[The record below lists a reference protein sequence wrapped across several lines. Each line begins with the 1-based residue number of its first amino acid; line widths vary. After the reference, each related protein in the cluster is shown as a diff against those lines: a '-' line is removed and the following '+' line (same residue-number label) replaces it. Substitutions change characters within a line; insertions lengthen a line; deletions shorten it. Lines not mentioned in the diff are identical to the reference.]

1 MRLFAWQWLATSSLL
16 FGALAAT
23 AETRPQYGGT
33 LHVAMHAAPQSLD
46 PADPGQADSFARRNL
61 SSLLFDK
68 LVITDEAGRVQPSLA
83 ESWQT
88 SKGNQLWQFRVR
100 HGVTFHDGRPL
111 SAEIVA
117 ASLRYANPSWT
128 VTAENDT
135 VVIDS
140 KIPNPELLAEL
151 SLARNSIL
159 RRDAGK
165 VVDGTGPFS
174 IVEWQPGK
182 TLKLATEGNYWGG
195 RPFVDGVEI
204 SMGRDYRDE
213 MTALQLGRADLIE
226 LAPEQSQRVSQQ
238 GARVASSA
246 PMELLAIVF
255 SREVGSPEEQLLR
268 EALALSVERESI
280 RSVLLQGV
288 GQPAGS
294 LLPTWMSG
302 YGFVFPAS
310 ADLARARQLR
320 SQVHNVPTWKMGY
333 DPSDA
338 MSRVLAERVALN
350 ARDAGLSLQ
359 PTSSATA
366 DMRLV
371 RIPLASFDPWI
382 AFSELSAQ
390 IGVPPVKTSAGSV
403 EELYAA
409 EQAALAAERLI
420 PLFHLPVTYASAP
433 RLRNW
438 SVRADGGW
446 DLADAWLEAGTP

>member
-1 MRLFAWQWLATSSLL
+1 MRRFAWQWLAISSLL
-16 FGALAAT
+16 FAALAAN

-33 LHVAMHAAPQSLD
+33 LHVAMHAVLQSLD
-46 PADPGQADSFARRNL
+46 PADMGQADSVARRNL
-61 SSLLFDK
+61 SSLLFDN
-68 LVITDEAGRVQPSLA
+68 LVDGSGRAKPSLA
-83 ESWQT
+83 ESWQA
-88 SKGNQLWQFRVR
+88 SNGNQRWQFRVR
-100 HGVTFHDGRPL
+100 HGVTFHDGTPL
-111 SAEIVA
+111 SAQIAA

-135 VVIDS
+135 VLIDC
-140 KIPNPELLAEL
+140 KTPNPELPAEL
-151 SLARNSIL
+151 SLARNSIV
-159 RRDAGK
+159 RRDGAKGI
-165 VVDGTGPFS
+165 DGTGPFS
-174 IVEWQPGK
+174 VVEWQPGK
-182 TLKLATEGNYWGG
+182 TLKLAAEGNYWGS
-195 RPFVDGVEI
+195 RPFVDSIEI

-213 MTALQLGRADLIE
+213 MTGLQLGRADLIE
-226 LAPEQSQRVSQQ
+226 LAPEQSQRVSQA

-255 SREVGSPEEQLLR
+255 SREVGSPEEKLLR

-294 LLPTWMSG
+294 LLPAWMSG

-310 ADLARARQLR
+310 ANLAKARQLR
-320 SQVHNVPTWKMGY
+320 SQVHNVPVWKMGY
-333 DPSDA
+333 DPSDP
-338 MSRVLAERVALN
+338 MSRLLAERIALN

-359 PTSSATA
+359 PTSAATA

-371 RIPLASFDPWI
+371 RVALPSFDPWI
-382 AFSELSAQ
+382 ALGELAVQ
-390 IGVPPVKTSAGSV
+390 IGVPPAKTNGGAV

-409 EQAALAAERLI
+409 EQAALATERLI
-420 PLFHLPVTYASAP
+420 PLFHLPVTYASAA

>member
-1 MRLFAWQWLATSSLL
+1 
-16 FGALAAT
+16 
-23 AETRPQYGGT
+23 
-33 LHVAMHAAPQSLD
+33 MHAAPQSLD

-68 LVITDEAGRVQPSLA
+68 LVVGDGAGRGQPSLA
-83 ESWQT
+83 ESWQA
-88 SKGNQLWQFRVR
+88 SSGNQRWQFRLR
-100 HGVTFHDGRPL
+100 HGVTFHDGTLL
-111 SAEIVA
+111 SVEIAA

-128 VTAENDT
+128 VTAEKDT
-135 VVIDS
+135 VAIDC
-140 KIPNPELLAEL
+140 KTANPELPAEL
-151 SLARNSIL
+151 SLARNSIV
-159 RRDAGK
+159 RREAGK
-165 VVDGTGPFS
+165 GVDGTGPFS

-182 TLKLATEGNYWGG
+182 TLKLAAEGNYWGG
-195 RPFVDGVEI
+195 RPFVDSIEI

-255 SREVGSPEEQLLR
+255 SREVGSPEEKLLR

-302 YGFVFPAS
+302 YGFVFSSS
-310 ADLARARQLR
+310 ADLAKARQLR
-320 SQVHNVPTWKMGY
+320 SQVHNVPSWKFGY
-333 DPSDA
+333 DASDPI
-338 MSRVLAERVALN
+338 SRLLAERLALN

-359 PTSSATA
+359 PVSSATA

-371 RIPLASFDPWI
+371 RIPLASSDLWI
-382 AFSELSAQ
+382 AFGELSAQ
-390 IGVPPVKTSAGSV
+390 IGMPAAKTNGGAV

-409 EQAALAAERLI
+409 EQAALATQRLI
-420 PLFHLPVTYASAP
+420 PLFHLPATYASAP
-433 RLRNW
+433 RLRDW

-446 DLADAWLEAGTP
+446 DLADAWLEAATP

>member
-1 MRLFAWQWLATSSLL
+1 MKLFAWRWLATSSLL
-16 FGALAAT
+16 FGALAAN

-33 LHVAMHAAPQSLD
+33 LHVAVHAAPQSLD

-68 LVITDEAGRVQPSLA
+68 LVVSDGAGRAQPSLA
-83 ESWQT
+83 ESWQA
-88 SKGNQLWQFRVR
+88 SSENQRWQFRLR
-100 HGVTFHDGRPL
+100 HGVTFHDGTPL
-111 SAEIVA
+111 SAEIAA

-128 VTAENDT
+128 VTPENDT
-135 VVIDS
+135 VVIDCKS
-140 KIPNPELLAEL
+140 PNPELPAEL
-151 SLARNSIL
+151 SLSRNSIV
-159 RRDAGK
+159 RREAGK
-165 VVDGTGPFS
+165 GVDGTGPFS

-182 TLKLATEGNYWGG
+182 ALKLAAEGNYWGG
-195 RPFVDGVEI
+195 RPFVDSVEI

-213 MTALQLGRADLIE
+213 MTTLQLGRADLIE
-226 LAPEQSQRVSQQ
+226 LAPEQSQRISQQ
-238 GARVASSA
+238 GARVESSA

-255 SREVGSPEEQLLR
+255 SREVGSPEEKLLR

-280 RSVLLQGV
+280 RSVLLQGM

-310 ADLARARQLR
+310 ADLAKARQLR
-320 SQVHNVPTWKMGY
+320 SQVHNVPTWKFGY
-333 DPSDA
+333 DASDP
-338 MSRVLAERVALN
+338 MSRLLAERLALN

-366 DMRLV
+366 DVRLV
-371 RIPLASFDPWI
+371 RIPLASSDPWV
-382 AFSELSAQ
+382 ALAELSAQ
-390 IGVPPVKTSAGSV
+390 IGLPPAKTNGGAV

-409 EQAALAAERLI
+409 EQAALATERLI

-433 RLRNW
+433 RLRDW

-446 DLADAWLEAGTP
+446 DLADAWLEAATP

>member
-16 FGALAAT
+16 FAALAAN

-33 LHVAMHAAPQSLD
+33 LHVAMHAVLQSLD
-46 PADPGQADSFARRNL
+46 PADMGQADSVARRNL

-68 LVITDEAGRVQPSLA
+68 LVVTDEAGRAKPSLA
-83 ESWQT
+83 ESWQA

-100 HGVTFHDGRPL
+100 HGVTFHDGTPL
-111 SAEIVA
+111 SAEIAA

-135 VVIDS
+135 VVIDC
-140 KIPNPELLAEL
+140 KTPNPELLAEL
-151 SLARNSIL
+151 SLARNSIV

-165 VVDGTGPFS
+165 GVEGTGPFS

-195 RPFVDGVEI
+195 RPFVDSVEI

-238 GARVASSA
+238 GARVAGSA

-255 SREVGSPEEQLLR
+255 SREERSPEEKLLR
-268 EALALSVERESI
+268 EALTLSVERESI

-294 LLPTWMSG
+294 LLPSWMSG
-302 YGFVFPAS
+302 YGFVFTAS
-310 ADLARARQLR
+310 ADLAKARQLR
-320 SQVHNVPTWKMGY
+320 SQVHNVPAWRMGY
-333 DPSDA
+333 DPSDT
-338 MSRVLAERVALN
+338 MSRLLAERIALN

-382 AFSELSAQ
+382 ALSELSAQ
-390 IGVPPVKTSAGSV
+390 IGVPPAKTNSGAV
-403 EELYAA
+403 EELFTA
-409 EQAALAAERLI
+409 EQAALATERLI

-433 RLRNW
+433 RLRDW
-438 SVRADGGW
+438 SLRADGGW